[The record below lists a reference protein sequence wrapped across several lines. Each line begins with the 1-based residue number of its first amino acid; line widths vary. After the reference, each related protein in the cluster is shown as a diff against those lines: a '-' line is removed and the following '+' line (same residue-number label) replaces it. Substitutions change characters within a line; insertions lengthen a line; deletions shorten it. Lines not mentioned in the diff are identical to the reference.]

1 MAAINTCDETMGRLA
16 HCLPDRSSRPLR
28 FTDRLAPFRHLAFAI
43 AALAILLAILAQA
56 MTGSYMALLA
66 VERAQMS
73 PLELS
78 AVLTLSAISGIGVT
92 TLFGH
97 WHDRRPR
104 RWPLLLC
111 VEAGIAGYGPAAV
124 VTTPWM
130 LMLIAFVLFGL
141 ANAPYA
147 LLFAIAKDDLAG
159 AGPRVQ
165 SQGMAARRMI
175 SSLSWAIGPAIG
187 AGLVGIWSYAGV
199 FIGDAA
205 FSLAALLAVLA
216 GRLQAATPETHEQDT
231 DPEASWLSLWPAIV
245 SLTLFSTAMFMGSN
259 ALSIA
264 STSDLHG
271 SETDVGLL
279 FSLCAALEVVVM
291 GAYVI
296 WPAKRAR
303 RAVLII
309 GFVLFAAYFL
319 APILLPSL
327 ATLYW
332 GQIPRAIAIG
342 IFSVIGML
350 YVQNAMP
357 NRTGAATALYSNTIN
372 AGFLLSGI
380 GTGVWAQD
388 FGYWS
393 IFGLCVALS
402 LVGAALF
409 ALPISRSR

>member
-1 MAAINTCDETMGRLA
+1 LRL
-16 HCLPDRSSRPLR
+16 
-28 FTDRLAPFRHLAFAI
+28 TDSLAPFRHPAFAV
-43 AALAILLAILAQA
+43 AAFAILLAILAQA

-66 VERAQMS
+66 VERAHMS

-78 AVLTLSAISGIGVT
+78 AFLTLSAISGIGVT

-111 VEAGIAGYGPAAV
+111 FVAGIAGYGLAAV

-159 AGPRVQ
+159 AGARTQ
-165 SQGMAARRMI
+165 SQGMAALRMI

-199 FIGDAA
+199 FFGAAA
-205 FSLAALLAVLA
+205 FSLAALVAVLA
-216 GRLQAATPETHEQDT
+216 GRLQAAAPETHDQDAVPAT
-231 DPEASWLSLWPAIV
+231 NWLSLWPAV
-245 SLTLFSTAMFMGSN
+245 VALTLFSTAMFMGSN

-264 STSDLHG
+264 TTSILHG
-271 SETDVGLL
+271 TETDVGLL

-296 WPAKRAR
+296 WPAKRASR
-303 RAVLII
+303 VVLIL
-309 GFVLFAAYFL
+309 GFLIFAAYFL
-319 APILLPSL
+319 APILVPTL

-332 GQIPRAIAIG
+332 GQVPRAIAIG

-357 NRTGAATALYSNTIN
+357 NRTGTATALYSNTVN

-380 GTGVWAQD
+380 GTGLWAQA

-402 LVGAALF
+402 LAGAALF
-409 ALPISRSR
+409 ALPLSRSR

>member
-1 MAAINTCDETMGRLA
+1 M
-16 HCLPDRSSRPLR
+16 R
-28 FTDRLAPFRHLAFAI
+28 FTDSLAPFRYPAFAI

-66 VERAQMS
+66 VERAHMS

-78 AVLTLSAISGIGVT
+78 AFLTLSAVSGIGVT

-97 WHDRRPR
+97 WHDRNPR

-111 VEAGIAGYGPAAV
+111 FAAGIAGYGLAAV
-124 VTTPWM
+124 VTTPWL
-130 LMLIAFVLFGL
+130 LMLIAFALFGL

-147 LLFAIAKDDLAG
+147 LLFAIAKDDLAD

-165 SQGMAARRMI
+165 SQGMAALRMI

-199 FIGDAA
+199 FIGAAA
-205 FSLAALLAVLA
+205 FSLAALLAVLT
-216 GRLQAATPETHEQDT
+216 GRLRAAR
-231 DPEASWLSLWPAIV
+231 PEAREPEAVPTTGWVSLWPAV
-245 SLTLFSTAMFMGSN
+245 VALTLFSTAMFMGSN
-259 ALSIA
+259 AMSIA
-264 STSDLHG
+264 TTKDLHG
-271 SETDVGLL
+271 SDTDVGLL

-296 WPAKRAR
+296 WPAKRASR
-303 RAVLII
+303 VVLIL
-309 GFVLFAAYFL
+309 GFLLFAAYFL

-327 ATLYW
+327 STLYW
-332 GQIPRAIAIG
+332 GQIPRAAAIG

-357 NRTGAATALYSNTIN
+357 NRAGAATALYSNTVN

-380 GTGVWAQD
+380 GTGLWAQA

-393 IFGLCVALS
+393 IFALCVGLS
-402 LVGAALF
+402 LVGAVLF

>member
-1 MAAINTCDETMGRLA
+1 MGRLA

-28 FTDRLAPFRHLAFAI
+28 FTDSLAPFRHSAFAI

-66 VERAQMS
+66 VERAHMS

-78 AVLTLSAISGIGVT
+78 AFLTLSAISGIGVT

-111 VEAGIAGYGPAAV
+111 FVAGIAGYGLAAV

-165 SQGMAARRMI
+165 SQGMAALRMI

-199 FIGDAA
+199 FFGAAA
-205 FSLAALLAVLA
+205 FSFAALVAVMA
-216 GRLQAATPETHEQDT
+216 GRLQAARPETHDEDAVAT
-231 DPEASWLSLWPAIV
+231 AAGWLSLWPAVIA
-245 SLTLFSTAMFMGSN
+245 LTLFSTAMFMGSN

-264 STSDLHG
+264 TTSDLHG

-303 RAVLII
+303 RAVLVL
-309 GFVLFAAYFL
+309 GFALFAAYFL

-380 GTGVWAQD
+380 GTGVWAQA